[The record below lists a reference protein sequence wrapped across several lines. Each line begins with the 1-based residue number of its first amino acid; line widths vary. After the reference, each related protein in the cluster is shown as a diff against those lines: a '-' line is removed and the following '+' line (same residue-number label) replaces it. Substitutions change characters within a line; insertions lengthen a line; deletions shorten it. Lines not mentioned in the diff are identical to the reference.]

1 MRANLSS
8 PVAAKAKP
16 RKLKRPML
24 KPGPSSSASGR
35 RALLC
40 EEHVLGVVL
49 RPISELQPYTLNAR
63 SHPRAQ
69 LEKLAAS
76 IREFGFLIPILV
88 DREDRIIAGHARA
101 EAARL
106 LGLAEV
112 PTIAIHH
119 LCDAQIRAF
128 RIADNRLAEL
138 AQWDEQA
145 LAIELKAL
153 SALDLSFDVEI
164 TGFELAEID
173 ILIERAEPGDDPDEA
188 DEIPELDETTPPVS
202 EVGDLRLLGEHRLLC
217 ADALRPESYERLLE
231 GETAHMVFT
240 DPPYNV
246 RINGH
251 VGGAGKIKHAEFVM
265 ASGEMSEGEF
275 TTFLTTVLSNLASQS
290 ADGALIYSCMD
301 WRHGYELE
309 TAGRKAGLKLLNLCI
324 WNKDNGGMG
333 SFYRSKHELV
343 FKHGSAPHINNIELG
358 QYGRYRTN
366 VWDYPGANTLRHGRL
381 EELAMHPTVKPVA
394 LVADAIKDCTGRGH
408 IVLDAF
414 AGSGTTIIAAQK
426 TGRVGCAL
434 ELDPRYVDVAIKRW
448 VRLSP
453 KKAVHAETCLSF
465 DELAAARRA
474 AIEARCMKRT
484 RARAAHGVSNRG
496 R

>member
-1 MRANLSS
+1 LVKRDLDIIPRAVEELRPYERN
-8 PVAAKAKP
+8 P
-16 RKLKRPML
+16 RK
-24 KPGPSSSASGR
+24 
-35 RALLC
+35 
-40 EEHVLGVVL
+40 
-49 RPISELQPYTLNAR
+49 
-63 SHPRAQ
+63 HPPKQ
-69 LEKLAAS
+69 IEKLKAS
-76 IREFGFLIPILV
+76 IQEFGFLIPVLV
-88 DREDRIIAGHARA
+88 DRDDHIIAGHARI

-106 LGLAEV
+106 LGLATV
-112 PTIAIHH
+112 PTIGIHH
-119 LCDAQIRAF
+119 LSEAQVRAF

-153 SALDLSFDVEI
+153 GDLDLNFDVEI
-164 TGFELAEID
+164 TGFEFAEVD
-173 ILIERAEPGDDPDEA
+173 ILIERAERDDDPVEV
-188 DEIPELDETTPPVS
+188 DEIPDLDEATPPVS
-202 EVGDLRLLGEHRLLC
+202 AVGDLWFLAEHRLLC
-217 ADALRPESYERLLE
+217 ADALKPESYARLLA
-231 GETAHMVFT
+231 GETAQMVFT

-251 VGGAGKIKHAEFVM
+251 VGGAGKIKHGEFVM

-275 TTFLTTVLSNLASQS
+275 TAFLTTVLANLAGQC

-309 TAGRKAGLKLLNLCI
+309 AASRTAGLKLLNLCV

-343 FKHGSAPHINNIELG
+343 FVFKYGSAPHINNIELG

-366 VWDYPGANTLRHGRL
+366 VWDYAGVNTLRQGRL

-394 LVADAIKDCTGRGH
+394 LVADAIKDCTARGH

-414 AGSGTTIIAAQK
+414 AGSGTTIMAAEK

-448 VRLSP
+448 DRVST
-453 KKAVHAETCLSF
+453 KKAVHAETGLSF
-465 DELAAARRA
+465 DELAAVRQA
-474 AIEARCMKRT
+474 AAAGQGVRRT
-484 RARAAHGVSNRG
+484 RERPIRGGSGHGA
-496 R
+496 

>member
-1 MRANLSS
+1 M
-8 PVAAKAKP
+8 PKP
-16 RKLKRPML
+16 SA
-24 KPGPSSSASGR
+24 SSSTSGPR
-35 RALLC
+35 TFLC
-40 EEHVLGVVL
+40 EQDALAVVS
-49 RPISELQPYTLNAR
+49 RPISELEPYARNAR

-88 DREDRIIAGHARA
+88 DREDQIIAGHGRA

-112 PTIAIHH
+112 PTIEIHH
-119 LCDAQIRAF
+119 LSDAQIRAF

-153 SALDLSFDVEI
+153 SELDLSFDVET

-173 ILIERAEPGDDPDEA
+173 ILIERAEEGGDPDEA
-188 DEIPELDETTPPVS
+188 DEIPELDEAVPPVS
-202 EVGDLRLLGEHRLLC
+202 EVGDLWHLAEHRLLC

-231 GETAHMVFT
+231 GETAQMVFT

-251 VGGAGKIKHAEFVM
+251 VGGAGKIKHAEFIM

-275 TTFLTTVLSNLASQS
+275 TTFLTTVLSNLASQA

-309 TAGRKAGLKLLNLCI
+309 TASRKAGLKLLNLCV

-343 FKHGSAPHINNIELG
+343 FVFKHGLAPHINNIELG

-366 VWDYPGANTLRHGRL
+366 VWDYAGANTLRHGRL

-426 TGRVGCAL
+426 TSRVSRAL

-448 VRLSP
+448 DRLST
-453 KKAVHAETCLSF
+453 KKAVHAETGLSF

-474 AIEARCMKRT
+474 AIEARCTKRT
-484 RARAAHGVSNRG
+484 PTRAAHGVSNRG

>member
-1 MRANLSS
+1 MRANSS
-8 PVAAKAKP
+8 SS
-16 RKLKRPML
+16 LKRPKL
-24 KPGPSSSASGR
+24 KPSASSSTSGR
-35 RALLC
+35 ARLC
-40 EEHVLGVVL
+40 EEQVVGVVL
-49 RPISELQPYTLNAR
+49 RPLSELEPYTLNAR
-63 SHPRAQ
+63 AHPRSQ

-88 DREDRIIAGHARA
+88 DREGRIIAGHARA

-106 LGLAEV
+106 LGLAKV

-119 LCDAQIRAF
+119 LSDAQVRAF

-138 AQWDEQA
+138 AEWDEQA

-153 SALDLSFDVEI
+153 SELELSFDVEI

-173 ILIERAEPGDDPDEA
+173 ILIERAEPGGELDEA
-188 DEIPELDETTPPVS
+188 DEIPELDEATPPVS
-202 EVGDLRLLGEHRLLC
+202 QVGDLWLLAEHRLLC
-217 ADALRPESYERLLE
+217 ADALRPESYARLLD
-231 GETAHMVFT
+231 GETAQMVFT

-246 RINGH
+246 PINGH

-275 TTFLTTVLSNLASQS
+275 TTFLTTVLCNLANRS

-309 TAGRKAGLKLLNLCI
+309 TAGRKAGLKLLNLCV

-333 SFYRSKHELV
+333 SFYRSKHELVFV

-366 VWDYPGANTLRHGRL
+366 IWDYAGANTLRHGRL

-414 AGSGTTIIAAQK
+414 AGSGTTLIAAQK

-448 VRLSP
+448 DRLNP
-453 KKAVHAETCLSF
+453 KKAVHAETGLSF
-465 DELAAARRA
+465 DELAATRRA
-474 AIEARCMKRT
+474 PMEARCKKPA
-484 RARAAHGVSNRG
+484 RARAAHGGSDRG